1 MPKQDNV
8 KKDTNKK
15 RKNGSLI
22 QDIPNRDKKPN
33 YTISPKN
40 LIPADQV
47 PVEVKQGVTISSAN
61 NADWNGMGNTTKS
74 ARNTFIKSQLS
85 NQYSNGSLGPF
96 IVHIESTQEG
106 EDQNIE
112 NLHPMSIGQ
121 MLYKKSK
128 EANYKHIYNN
138 VLNIIRKGRNL
149 MSIEFKTSEEANNFI
164 DKKEL
169 IPKNWTVYIPNF
181 KIYRIGVIRN
191 VSQDITDDEFVEGLE
206 WPNNQ
211 QNRIKINKVE
221 RLMYMDKQHNNVL
234 KPSTTVKIIFESS
247 LLPEFLY
254 LYKVRHRVLPYINK
268 VRKCNN
274 CCRWG
279 HTFAVC
285 RGKLTCGNCG
295 ENHTTVSCNSMF
307 QKCANCGGDHN
318 TNELQ
323 CPSFQY
329 HKLVNYVMAYTNNSQ
344 FNAKQLIKRKEI
356 VDIAQ
361 VSSLLKSLAYMGW
374 NTQTDLE
381 AFPIMD
387 NKTNSSIYSSRI
399 YNRNRY
405 TRSNMDGDRKIH
417 KEMEQRK
424 SGHEND
430 IQNNLSQEIYII
442 NSSDDLIGDAGSS
455 LPMKNILNYN
465 RRRRSVSS
473 CSPSASSSENNCIRS
488 EHAFNTLATS
498 QSKNYILLRS
508 NTLKKKIYTL
518 KKKLNT
524 VVIMSDISKILN
536 SQSSNE
542 NKWEG
547 LMYYLTAVLEIEER
561 S

>member
-85 NQYSNGSLGPF
+85 NRYSNGSLGPF

-121 MLYKKSK
+121 MLYKK
-128 EANYKHIYNN
+128 N
-138 VLNIIRKGRNL
+138 
-149 MSIEFKTSEEANNFI
+149 
-164 DKKEL
+164 
-169 IPKNWTVYIPNF
+169 
-181 KIYRIGVIRN
+181 
-191 VSQDITDDEFVEGLE
+191 DEFVEGLE